1 MADNISQPIAYRMRP
16 RKIEDV
22 VGQQHLIGDG
32 KIISRMVDA
41 KNLNSMILYG
51 QPGIGKTSIAS
62 AIAGSTEHPFR
73 MLNAATDGKK
83 ELTAIIEEAKF
94 SGTIV
99 LLLDEIHRLDKVKQD
114 FLLPYLESGQIIVIG
129 ATTENP
135 YINVTPAIRSRMQI
149 FELQPLNP
157 NDILKAID
165 RALADQ
171 IDGLGELNIQIDD
184 KAKQHLAQSVNGDL
198 RTALNALEIAAKS
211 TKPKGRDKVIKIDLP
226 IIEEVLGKKA
236 ISGDK
241 DGDAHYDVISAF
253 QKSIRGSD
261 TDAALHY
268 LARILETG
276 DLMIAVRRLLVIAY
290 EDIGL
295 ANPNAA
301 ARTTQAVN
309 AALQL
314 GLPEAR
320 IPLANAVID
329 LALSPKSNSAYMAI
343 NQAMEDVQTGQNFQ
357 VPKHLKNTANWG
369 KQKNDPNRVE
379 YLYPHNFPNDWV
391 KQQYLPDKLKNNMYF
406 QPKGNSAYEQ
416 SLSET
421 YKNLKKNQK

>member
-1 MADNISQPIAYRMRP
+1 MSDNSSQPIAYRMRP
-16 RKIEDV
+16 KKIEDV
-22 VGQQHLIGDG
+22 VGQQHLIGEG
-32 KIISRMVDA
+32 KIISRMVEA

-83 ELTAIIEEAKF
+83 ELTAIVEEAKF

-114 FLLPYLESGQIIVIG
+114 FLLPYLESGLIIVIG

-149 FELQPLNP
+149 FELSPLNP
-157 NDILKAID
+157 NDIQQAID
-165 RALADQ
+165 RALNDSEN
-171 IDGLGELNIQIDD
+171 GLGEYNVSLDQ

-211 TKPKGRDKVIKIDLP
+211 TKSTGKNKVIKIDLP
-226 IIEEVLGKKA
+226 IIEEVISKKA

-261 TDAALHY
+261 ADAALHY

-290 EDIGL
+290 EDVGL

-301 ARTTQAVN
+301 ARTTQAVA

-329 LALSPKSNSAYMAI
+329 LALSPKSNSAYMGI
-343 NQAMEDVQTGQNFQ
+343 NQAMDDVASGQNFQ
-357 VPKHLKNTANWG
+357 VPRHLKNTANWG
-369 KQKNDPNRVE
+369 KTSDDPTRVE
-379 YLYPHNFPNDWV
+379 YLYPHDYPNDWV
-391 KQQYLPDKLKNNMYF
+391 NQQYLPDQLKNAKYF

-416 SLSET
+416 NLAET
-421 YKNLKKNQK
+421 YKNLKKKQK